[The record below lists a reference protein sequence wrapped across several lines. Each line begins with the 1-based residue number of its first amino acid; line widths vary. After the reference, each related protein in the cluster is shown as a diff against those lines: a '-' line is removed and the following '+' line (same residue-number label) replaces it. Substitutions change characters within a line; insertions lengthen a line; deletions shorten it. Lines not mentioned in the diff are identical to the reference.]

1 MENQDEKNLD
11 LLANLHL
18 ILGIV
23 TALMA
28 CIPIIYL
35 GIGIAIFV
43 GATSGGEAAPR
54 VVGLVFI
61 ILALVIIL
69 AGWVLTV
76 LIIIAGRKIKKRESF
91 NVCITVAF
99 LECLIIP
106 LGTVLGIFTILN
118 LNKETIKELFIS

>member
-1 MENQDEKNLD
+1 MNGQDEKNLD

-18 ILGIV
+18 ILGIF

-28 CIPIIYL
+28 CLPIIYL
-35 GIGIAIFV
+35 AIGIAIFI

-54 VVGLVFI
+54 IVGLVFI

-69 AGWVLTV
+69 AGWVLAV
-76 LIIIAGRKIKKRESF
+76 LILIASRKMKKRESITF
-91 NVCITVAF
+91 CVTVAF
-99 LECLIIP
+99 LECLIMP

-118 LNKETIKELFIS
+118 LNKDTTKELFIS

>member
-76 LIIIAGRKIKKRESF
+76 LIIIAGRKMKKRESF
-91 NVCITVAF
+91 NFCITVAF

>member
-1 MENQDEKNLD
+1 MDGQDEKNLD

-18 ILGIV
+18 VLGIL

-43 GATSGGEAAPR
+43 GAASGGEAAPR

-69 AGWVLTV
+69 AGWAMAV
-76 LIIIAGRKIKKRESF
+76 LIIIAGRKLKKRESF
-91 NVCITVAF
+91 NFCITIAF
-99 LECLIIP
+99 LECLIMP

-118 LNKETIKELFIS
+118 LNKDTTKEIFIS

>member
-18 ILGIV
+18 VLGII

-35 GIGIAIFV
+35 AVGIAILV
-43 GATSGGEAAPR
+43 GAASGGEAAPR
-54 VVGLVFI
+54 IVGLVFI
-61 ILALVIIL
+61 ILALLIIL
-69 AGWVLTV
+69 AGWAMAV
-76 LIIIAGRKIKKRESF
+76 LIIIAGRKMKKRESF
-91 NVCITVAF
+91 NYCITVAF
-99 LECLIIP
+99 LECLIMP

-118 LNKETIKELFIS
+118 LNKDTTKELFIS

>member
-1 MENQDEKNLD
+1 MNGQDEKNLD

-18 ILGIV
+18 VLGII

-35 GIGIAIFV
+35 LVGIAMIAGGFN
-43 GATSGGEAAPR
+43 GAETAPR

-61 ILALVIIL
+61 ILATVIIL
-69 AGWVLTV
+69 AGWAFAV
-76 LIIIAGRKIKKRESF
+76 LIIIASRKMKKRESF
-91 NVCITVAF
+91 NFCITIAF
-99 LECLIIP
+99 LECLIMP

-118 LNKETIKELFIS
+118 LNKESVKELFSS